1 MIVCGYSCCAI
12 GECGRPLGQSEGCSI
27 DTVHLPC
34 DLRCSVLLPH
44 WIPDWNGGLMRV
56 HRQRDWFREI
66 LIDLTIFT
74 IITSAAAVWLQVVL
88 GHN

>member
-1 MIVCGYSCCAI
+1 
-12 GECGRPLGQSEGCSI
+12 
-27 DTVHLPC
+27 
-34 DLRCSVLLPH
+34 
-44 WIPDWNGGLMRV
+44 MRV